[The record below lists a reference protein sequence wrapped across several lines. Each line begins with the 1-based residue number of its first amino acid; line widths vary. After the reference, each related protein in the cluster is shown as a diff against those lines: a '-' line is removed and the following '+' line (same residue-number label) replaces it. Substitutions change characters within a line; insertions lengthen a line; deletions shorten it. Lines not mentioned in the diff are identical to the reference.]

1 MFRLGPRFPARL
13 FPFRKLT
20 PMVPRARRVVNQS
33 KRAPLVCA
41 DGLIK
46 GYARRPWILAAAQSL
61 SLRRDFQTLNGGK
74 VRGISHAADSDPK
87 HIAEGRS
94 RRDGCREEPHPEEPY
109 ALIGHVRFCEERR
122 PCAGAYSINGKNPP
136 CDRWDP

>member
-1 MFRLGPRFPARL
+1 M
-13 FPFRKLT
+13 
-20 PMVPRARRVVNQS
+20 NQS

-94 RRDGCREEPHPEEPY
+94 RREWCREEPHPEEPY

-122 PCAGAYSINGKNPP
+122 PCAGAYSILWARRPGICLARGRSSTHTRCWFEKKIP
-136 CDRWDP
+136 